1 MEATVHFINSI
12 IWSKALIVVCLGAGL
27 YFSIRTRFM
36 QIRGFVEMC
45 RLTVRGEKS
54 DAGVSSFQALAMSM
68 AGRMGIG
75 NIAGVA
81 TAIAFGGPGAIF
93 WMWVTGFFGASTSYV
108 ECTLAQIYKTKDADG
123 RYRGGPAY
131 YIEKAMGL
139 KWYAMAFA
147 LATIVAAGFLMPGV
161 QANAIA
167 DSIINACR
175 GGALCGP
182 LDGQVLGMESVQ
194 ALKLGIGSV
203 VAVLLAVVIFGGVK
217 RIASFAE
224 IVVPFM
230 AVAFILT
237 AITIMIINAD
247 QVPAMFRIIFESA
260 FGMHAAFG
268 AMVGMAVEW
277 GVKRG
282 IYANEAGQG
291 TGPHAAAASEVSH
304 PAKQGYVQAFA
315 IYFDTM
321 MVCTAT
327 AFLILASGTYN
338 VYSPVAGAEPLF
350 QGLKGVAEG
359 AGYAQAGVEAV
370 LPGWG
375 ANFVAVAIFFFA
387 FTTIMAY
394 YYMAET
400 NLTYLNNNTKRPL
413 TVLVLRLGIVGMVIF
428 GAVHNAG
435 LAWALGDIGVGL
447 MAWLNIIA
455 ILIVQKPAMLA
466 LRDYERQKKLGLDPT
481 FDPVALGIRNADF
494 WQKKQ
499 ETP

>member
-1 MEATVHFINSI
+1 VEAAVHFINSI
-12 IWSKALIVVCLGAGL
+12 IWSKALIFMCLAAGL
-27 YFSIRTRFM
+27 YFSARTRFM
-36 QIRGFVEMC
+36 QVRGFFEMC
-45 RLTVRGEKS
+45 RLTVSGEKS

-93 WMWVTGFFGASTSYV
+93 WMWVMGFLGASTSYI
-108 ECTLAQIYKTKDADG
+108 ECTLAQIYKTKDAEG

-167 DSIINACR
+167 DSIVNACR

-182 LDGQVLGMESVQ
+182 LDGQVFGMEQVQ
-194 ALKLGIGSV
+194 AMKLGIG
-203 VAVLLAVVIFGGVK
+203 VAVALLLGVVIFGGVK

-230 AVAFILT
+230 AAGFILM
-237 AITIMIINAD
+237 AITIMVINAER
-247 QVPAMFRIIFESA
+247 VPEMFGIIFDSA
-260 FGMHAAFG
+260 FGTHAAFG
-268 AMVGMAVEW
+268 AMMGLAVEW

-291 TGPHAAAASEVSH
+291 TAPHAAAASEVSH

-315 IYFDTM
+315 VYFDTM
-321 MVCTAT
+321 MVCTST
-327 AFLILASGTYN
+327 AFLILAAGTYN
-338 VYSPVAGAEPLF
+338 VYSPEAGAAPIF
-350 QGLKGVAEG
+350 QGLAGIAEG
-359 AGYAQAGVEAV
+359 AGYAQAAVESV
-370 LPGWG
+370 IPGFG
-375 ANFVAVAIFFFA
+375 AAFVAVAIFFFA

-400 NLTYLNNNTKRPL
+400 NLTYLNNNAKRPL
-413 TVLVLRLGIVGMVIF
+413 TVLVLRLGIIGMVIF
-428 GAVHNAG
+428 GAVHNAQ

-447 MAWLNIIA
+447 MAWLNIVA
-455 ILIVQKPAMLA
+455 ILIVQKPAMIA

-481 FDPVALGIRNADF
+481 FDPVALGIKNADF

-499 ETP
+499 EAA